1 MLLWK
6 FRTYYI
12 NIVNCQIMPTPKYK
26 RTGLGFPM
34 SGEAEGKKERKIILK
49 WGKFF
54 FYVIL
59 DREILTY
66 RISSNKR
73 RTFVIHI

>member
-1 MLLWK
+1 
-6 FRTYYI
+6 
-12 NIVNCQIMPTPKYK
+12 MPTPKYK

-34 SGEAEGKKERKIILK
+34 SGEAEGKKERKVILK

-73 RTFVIHI
+73 RPLISAAPLLSTLK